1 MEAQRR
7 LGQSKGIGWKEMLG
21 GGDLPFS
28 DISVTKNTTV
38 RSADGL
44 VVAVESAESGGSVN
58 LDTLHLGA

>member
-1 MEAQRR
+1 MEAQRK
-7 LGQSKGIGWKEMLG
+7 LGQSEGRVWKEMLG

-28 DISVTKNTTV
+28 DILVTKNTTV